1 MGSWRWLISG
11 ALEGLV
17 ESGKGRLRVRQVSI
31 RLCGGVEVKSSRAK
45 GKLPKELESLFW
57 EYDPEGLSLSEDR
70 EFIIKRVLSHGS
82 IEDFRALRKT
92 IGDKEIKAVL
102 MRTRGRGID
111 RRRIRFYQVIFSLPA
126 KEVEAWLSDPARTIW
141 EGRCKE

>member
-1 MGSWRWLISG
+1 M
-11 ALEGLV
+11 
-17 ESGKGRLRVRQVSI
+17 
-31 RLCGGVEVKSSRAK
+31 KSSRAK
-45 GKLPKELESLFW
+45 GKLSEGFESLFW
-57 EYDPEGLSLSEDR
+57 EYDPEDLNLSENR

-82 IEDFRALRKT
+82 VEDFKALRKT
-92 IGDKEIKAVL
+92 VGDKEIKAVL

-126 KEVEAWLSDPARTIW
+126 KEVEAWLNDPARAIW